1 MPADHHND
9 VTTSTSTIPQQ
20 PPPPLP
26 HRPPPLK
33 SRNKTHDTP
42 PRRHVSDPHSPTSPG
57 SSQPQK
63 SLNHCARS
71 LDNLYSSTEDLAD
84 TFPPP
89 PPPACL
95 LPPPPP
101 SSDVTMQ
108 HKDTMYGPQLRLNE
122 RGFLEQ
128 THLNKTASSRAPVTS
143 AVQNQH
149 AGSQAMGIK
158 QLRSASVD
166 VTEQGAFSRSV
177 PTTSYAQYSRTMSAC
192 ALTPHA
198 PGHVS
203 GQSTCDSGIG
213 SEATGSSER
222 LARGASK
229 TSLQSDV
236 DPLDTVIPPLY
247 ATYAHCHERLFSDV
261 PRKRTHRTGRTGP
274 TQGLFTHLLNLFSPL

>member
-1 MPADHHND
+1 
-9 VTTSTSTIPQQ
+9 
-20 PPPPLP
+20 
-26 HRPPPLK
+26 
-33 SRNKTHDTP
+33 
-42 PRRHVSDPHSPTSPG
+42 
-57 SSQPQK
+57 
-63 SLNHCARS
+63 
-71 LDNLYSSTEDLAD
+71 
-84 TFPPP
+84 
-89 PPPACL
+89 
-95 LPPPPP
+95 
-101 SSDVTMQ
+101 
-108 HKDTMYGPQLRLNE
+108 
-122 RGFLEQ
+122 
-128 THLNKTASSRAPVTS
+128 
-143 AVQNQH
+143 
-149 AGSQAMGIK
+149 MGIK

-177 PTTSYAQYSRTMSAC
+177 PTTSYPQYSRTMSAC

-274 TQGLFTHLLNLFSPL
+274 TQGLYTYPPPDPALSSMPNIPILYNFLWRLLAISSVYQKSYGIFLFGLVSLLKAHPSKLMAAFR